1 MEMWER
7 EAHGK
12 NEQELD
18 LKGPLS
24 AGLRTLD
31 FILKGVGSHGM
42 GEQCL
47 RRGWDTGG
55 GLPIV

>member
-1 MEMWER
+1 MGRVNKSWIS
-7 EAHGK
+7 
-12 NEQELD
+12 
-18 LKGPLS
+18 KGLECR
-24 AGLRTLD
+24 AEDFD

-42 GEQCL
+42 GEQRL